1 VIYNCKH
8 CGLPCVEMDEDDL
21 EALDVADS
29 GLLTDGSGSWHVVHM
44 VCAKREHTERKKA
57 EAAK

>member
-1 VIYNCKH
+1 
-8 CGLPCVEMDEDDL
+8 MDEDDL